1 MSGRHPSF
9 LELDRVAL
17 GEAASAGIQEHLSS
31 CTRCQAHMERAQ
43 RAGAV
48 PAWVGQIDGQTTPP
62 PRHRWLWA
70 GGFASAA
77 LAAAIVF
84 LFVRTPTNGS
94 SAGYT
99 TVKGSAA
106 VAVHINRGNRVSLWD
121 GHSKVMPADAL
132 RLEVVPDGYRYVGV
146 FAETNAGATSQYIQL
161 YAAPLPDSTEPTVL
175 PKAWEVDTRPGPET
189 IIVIMSNAPIPAA
202 DLPLEFQRLVRD
214 GAWVQRLTL
223 YKQLPTTEL
232 P

>member
-1 MSGRHPSF
+1 MNGRHPSF

-17 GEAASAGIQEHLSS
+17 GEAASAGIQEHLPS
-31 CTRCQAHMERAQ
+31 CARCQAHMERAQ
-43 RAGAV
+43 RGGAV
-48 PAWVGQIDGQTTPP
+48 PAWVGQLDGQTTVS

-70 GGFASAA
+70 GGLASAA
-77 LAAAIVF
+77 LATAIV
-84 LFVRTPTNGS
+84 LLSIRAPTNGG

-99 TVKGSAA
+99 TVKGAAA
-106 VAVHINRGNRVSLWD
+106 VAVHIKRDNRVSLWD

-146 FAETNAGATSQYIQL
+146 FAETNAGETGAYIQL
-161 YAAPLPDSTEPTVL
+161 YAAPLPSSTEPTVL
-175 PKAWEVDTRPGPET
+175 PKAWKVDATPGPET
-189 IIVIMSNAPIPAA
+189 IIVIMSDAPILAVE
-202 DLPLEFQRLVRD
+202 LQRGIQRLVRN

-223 YKQLPTTEL
+223 LKQLPTTEL